1 MRLIVEADISES
13 KMSRD
18 LGFNRGYIRSITSGR
33 SFPQIGALMRICE
46 YLNITMSEFFES
58 DEEESRA
65 IQRTTEQFNN
75 LSASSKLAL
84 SSIIKKLE

>member
-1 MRLIVEADISES
+1 
-13 KMSRD
+13 
-18 LGFNRGYIRSITSGR
+18 
-33 SFPQIGALMRICE
+33 MRICE